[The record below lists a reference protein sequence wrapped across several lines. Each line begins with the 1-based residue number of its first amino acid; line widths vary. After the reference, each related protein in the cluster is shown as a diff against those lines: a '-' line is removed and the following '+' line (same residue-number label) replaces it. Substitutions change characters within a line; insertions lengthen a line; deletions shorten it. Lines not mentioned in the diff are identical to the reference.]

1 MIMMIIIIIIIII
14 IIDYILAFVHA
25 PHLLEASSLG
35 FGK

>member
-1 MIMMIIIIIIIII
+1 MMMMIISIIRI

-25 PHLLEASSLG
+25 PHLLEPSSLG